1 MHQIQN
7 GCRPPSPCASPF
19 ILLRFVQVMPIFD
32 YECRG
37 CGNQFELLVL
47 KATVAACPSCQSQD
61 LKQLISAFAVS
72 SEEISRARVKA
83 ARRKYINSNDV
94 KDKRIE
100 EARDIAEHDRD
111 H

>member
-1 MHQIQN
+1 
-7 GCRPPSPCASPF
+7 
-19 ILLRFVQVMPIFD
+19 MPIFD
-32 YECRG
+32 YECRS
-37 CGNQFELLVL
+37 CGIQFELLVL

-83 ARRKYINSNDV
+83 ARRQYINSNDV